1 MLKKER
7 KAKYFRSVA
16 ALAFSLMFGILV
28 WNQNGIASYADGTA
42 TVKTGGK
49 IREKAS
55 TSSEVLASVEK
66 DDTLDIIA
74 QTKDGSGYTWYKV
87 YINSEKQGYIRADLV
102 KVSGTIPN
110 ETASN
115 TTSQS
120 NQSTKKPA
128 ATVTTETDVLTAKVT
143 SPKQAVVRNGAG
155 TDCDSVAGANPG
167 TVVSVSGEA
176 KDSSGKIWYKVS
188 YTSENKT
195 VTGFIR
201 ADLLT
206 VETRTTD
213 QPAVQEPV
221 QETPAPE
228 VSVPETSVTETPV
241 QDEIMIEDTLE
252 SQDYYLKYL
261 ENDKGEMNWYLFDN
275 VKETS
280 RNLQQMLQVIEQ
292 LENSDVKENEQG
304 SIMKFLVMGMAVVMI
319 LLIIVILILVSKLK
333 QTGRK
338 EEYEEYE
345 EYEED
350 DEVEY
355 EDEEDQEEAVTKKN
369 PFRSLKAKLKKK
381 EEVAEEEYEYEE
393 YEEEVIPQATKQVSE
408 PATRTVENTTNW
420 DANEVE
426 LDDDMEF
433 EFLDL

>member
-66 DDTLDIIA
+66 DDTLDVIA
-74 QTKDGSGYTWYKV
+74 QTTDASGYTWYKV

-102 KVSGTIPN
+102 KVSGTVPK

-120 NQSTKKPA
+120 NQPTKKPA

-155 TDCDSVAGANPG
+155 TDFDSVAGANPG
-167 TVVSVSGEA
+167 TVVTVSGQA

-213 QPAVQEPV
+213 KPAVQEPV
-221 QETPAPE
+221 VETPAPE
-228 VSVPETSVTETPV
+228 TTVPETTVPEEV
-241 QDEIMIEDTLE
+241 VVEDTSE
-252 SQDYYLKYL
+252 TQDYYLQYL

-275 VKETS
+275 VKGNS
-280 RNLQQMLQVIEQ
+280 RNLHQMLQVIEE
-292 LENSDVKENEQG
+292 LENSNVKENEQG
-304 SIMKFLVMGMAVVMI
+304 SVMKFLVMGMAVVMI

-350 DEVEY
+350 EEVEY
-355 EDEEDQEEAVTKKN
+355 EEEEDEEEVVTQKGS
-369 PFRSLKAKLKKK
+369 FRSWKSKLKKK
-381 EEVAEEEYEYEE
+381 EEGAEEEEEYED
-393 YEEEVIPQATKQVSE
+393 YEEEVNIQGSK
-408 PATRTVENTTNW
+408 PASGQTENSVEDTTTWN
-420 DANEVE
+420 ANEVE

>member
-7 KAKYFRSVA
+7 KAKYVRSAA

-28 WNQNGIASYADGTA
+28 WNHNSIASYADGTA

-66 DDTLDIIA
+66 DDTLDVIA

-102 KVSGTIPN
+102 KISGTVPN

-120 NQSTKKPA
+120 SQPTKKPA

-155 TDCDSVAGANPG
+155 TDFDSVAGANPG
-167 TVVSVSGEA
+167 TLVSVSGQA

-213 QPAVQEPV
+213 KPAVQEPV
-221 QETPAPE
+221 TETPTPE
-228 VSVPETSVTETPV
+228 VSVPETSVPETPV
-241 QDEIMIEDTLE
+241 QVEDTLE
-252 SQDYYLKYL
+252 EQDYYLKYL

-275 VKETS
+275 VKGNS
-280 RNLQQMLQVIEQ
+280 RNLHQMLQVIEE
-292 LENSDVKENEQG
+292 LENSDVKENQQG

-319 LLIIVILILVSKLK
+319 LLIIVIIILVSKLK
-333 QTGRK
+333 HTGRK
-338 EEYEEYE
+338 EEYEDEE
-345 EYEED
+345 EYEEA
-350 DEVEY
+350 EY
-355 EDEEDQEEAVTKKN
+355 EDEEEAVTKKN
-369 PFRSLKAKLKKK
+369 PFRSLKGKLKKK
-381 EEVAEEEYEYEE
+381 EEVAAEEYEE
-393 YEEEVIPQATKQVSE
+393 YEEDEEEVIAQTTKQGSE
-408 PATRTVENTTNW
+408 STTRTIENSVEKTTNW
-420 DANEVE
+420 DTNEVE